1 MTKSNTITKA
11 RITKLANLHRAMMQ
25 GLGGAMDKAIAI
37 GEELTA
43 IKDELPHGEFGPW
56 IEANM
61 PFSRKSATN
70 WMRIYAHR
78 NDPNV
83 QSIANLTDA
92 LNILKLP
99 ATPGKPA
106 RKPSTKAKGKPSTA
120 QEPPTQ
126 ADPAR
131 DTPEST
137 GEAAGG
143 LDDEPEPPVEIRDAD
158 MRLIPEH
165 LTAIFEAAA
174 EFKRFMQTVSTLK
187 RQVGEAMKAAPD
199 TWARFS
205 DNEFQ
210 SLTQRLRSLFKLSAP
225 FIVCAYCAGEQSER
239 CDACRGSGFLTS
251 SQARCVPVEMRPAVL
266 GDDGD
271 D

>member
-1 MTKSNTITKA
+1 
-11 RITKLANLHRAMMQ
+11 
-25 GLGGAMDKAIAI
+25 
-37 GEELTA
+37 
-43 IKDELPHGEFGPW
+43 
-56 IEANM
+56 
-61 PFSRKSATN
+61 
-70 WMRIYAHR
+70 
-78 NDPNV
+78 V

-92 LNILKLP
+92 LTILKLP
-99 ATPGKPA
+99 APGKPA
-106 RKPSTKAKGKPSTA
+106 RKPSAKAKSKPSTG

-137 GEAAGG
+137 VGATEAPP
-143 LDDEPEPPVEIRDAD
+143 DDTSEPDPPSETYDAD
-158 MRLIPEH
+158 GRLIPEH

-225 FIVCAYCAGEQSER
+225 FIVCAYCGGEQSER
-239 CDACRGSGFLTS
+239 CDACKGSGFLTS